1 MISYLSAGL
10 LALIGLARLVTVRTG
25 PKHLVTFFLSMA
37 AGLAVSAE
45 TTVRLLGDELLP
57 RLVTNALQ
65 LLAMRALVQ
74 LVRST
79 RSPEKPTPFW
89 PIVLCWAVMVLC
101 YLDIAPHRLEVG
113 TPEFQWRL
121 SVVVYQVVLTTYGVT
136 CLAMFT
142 RTLARSAA
150 GRPRGTFRTGLR
162 ILVCAAVA
170 TIGWV
175 LFSGLPSLWLEI
187 TDLADLDF
195 MPRARLL
202 GLCAMVLWVLGG
214 LFTTWDGAL
223 RLVRAWQGI
232 RAVTPLWKELVA
244 AHPQIALP
252 VRHDIEFKLYRRLIE
267 IRDGVLALRAH
278 VPPHLGDWLRTPV
291 DEPTRAAAEVA
302 AALVMREAGRSWPH
316 HPAGADEAQPSMR
329 EESAWLSAVSSAFTH
344 SLVVREVRERAVA
357 SAAGRRDD
365 A

>member
-1 MISYLSAGL
+1 MISYLSAAL
-10 LALIGLARLVTVRTG
+10 LALIGLIRLMTVRAG
-25 PKHLVTFFLSMA
+25 PKYLATFFLSMA

-45 TTVRLLGDELLP
+45 PTVRLLGDDLHP

-74 LVRST
+74 LARSA
-79 RSPEKPTPFW
+79 RSPEKRTAFW
-89 PIVLCWAVMVLC
+89 PIVLCWALMVLC
-101 YLDIAPHRLEVG
+101 YLDFAPHRSEVG
-113 TPEFQWRL
+113 TSGFQGRL
-121 SVVVYQVVLTTYGVT
+121 SVVVYQAVLVTYGVT
-136 CLAMFT
+136 CLVMFT
-142 RTLARSAA
+142 CTLARSAA

-162 ILVCAAVA
+162 ILVCAAVM

-195 MPRARLL
+195 LPHARLA

-252 VRHDIEFKLYRRLIE
+252 VRHDMEFTLYRRVIE
-267 IRDGVLALRAH
+267 IRDGLLALRAH

-291 DEPTRAAAEVA
+291 DEPTRAAAELA

-316 HPAGADEAQPSMR
+316 PQAGPDEAPPSMR
-329 EESAWLSAVSSAFTH
+329 EESAWLGAVSSAFTH

-357 SAAGRRDD
+357 DVGR
-365 A
+365 

>member
-1 MISYLSAGL
+1 MISYVSAAL
-10 LALIGLARLVTVRTG
+10 LALIGLTRLMTVRTG

-45 TTVRLLGDELLP
+45 ATVRLLGDDLLP

-79 RSPEKPTPFW
+79 RSPEKPTALW
-89 PIVLCWAVMVLC
+89 PIVLCWALMVLC
-101 YLDIAPHRLEVG
+101 YLDFAPHRFEAG
-113 TPEFQWRL
+113 TPGFQWRW
-121 SVVVYQVVLTTYGVT
+121 SIVTYQIVLTTYAIS
-136 CLAMFT
+136 CLVMFT

-162 ILVCAAVA
+162 ILVCAAFA

-223 RLVRAWQGI
+223 RLVRAWRGI

-252 VRHDIEFKLYRRLIE
+252 VRHDIEFTLYRRVIE
-267 IRDGVLALRAH
+267 IRDGLLALRAH

-291 DEPTRAAAEVA
+291 DEPTRAAAELA
-302 AALVMREAGRSWPH
+302 AALVMREAGRSWPL
-316 HPAGADEAQPSMR
+316 HPAGPEEAHPSMR
-329 EESAWLSAVSSAFTH
+329 DESAWLSAVSSAFTH
-344 SLVVREVRERAVA
+344 SLVVREVRERAMADV
-357 SAAGRRDD
+357 G
-365 A
+365 

>member
-10 LALIGLARLVTVRTG
+10 LALIGLARLMTVRTG
-25 PKHLVTFFLSMA
+25 PRHLATFFLSMA
-37 AGLAVSAE
+37 AGLAVSADA
-45 TTVRLLGDELLP
+45 TVRLLGDDLLP

-79 RSPEKPTPFW
+79 RSPEKPTAFW
-89 PIVLCWAVMVLC
+89 PIVLCWALMILC
-101 YLDIAPHRLEVG
+101 YLDFAPHRFEAG
-113 TPEFQWRL
+113 TSDFQWRW
-121 SVVVYQVVLTTYGVT
+121 SIVTYQVVLTSYAVT
-136 CLAMFT
+136 CLVLFI
-142 RTLARSAA
+142 RTLARSVAV
-150 GRPRGTFRTGLR
+150 RPRGTFRTGLR

-195 MPRARLL
+195 LPNARLL

-223 RLVRAWQGI
+223 RLARAWRRI

-252 VRHDIEFKLYRRLIE
+252 VRHDIEFTLYRRVIE
-267 IRDGVLALRAH
+267 IRDGLLALRAH

-291 DEPTRAAAEVA
+291 DEPTRAAAELA
-302 AALVMREAGRSWPH
+302 AALVMREAGRSWPQR
-316 HPAGADEAQPSMR
+316 PVAPDEAYAGMR
-329 EESAWLSAVSSAFTH
+329 DESAWLSAVSSAFKN
-344 SLVVREVRERAVA
+344 SLVVREVRDRAVA
-357 SAAGRRDD
+357 EVR
-365 A
+365 

>member
-10 LALIGLARLVTVRTG
+10 LALIGLTRLMAVRSG
-25 PKHLVTFFLSMA
+25 PKHLATFFLSMA
-37 AGLAVSAE
+37 AALAISAE
-45 TTVRLLGDELLP
+45 GTVRLLGDDLLP

-79 RSPEKPTPFW
+79 RSPEKPTAFW
-89 PIVLCWAVMVLC
+89 PIVVCWTLMVLC
-101 YLDIAPHRLEVG
+101 YLDFAPHRFEAG
-113 TPEFQWRL
+113 TSGFQWRW
-121 SVVVYQVVLTTYGVT
+121 SIVAYQVVLTAYAVT
-136 CLAMFT
+136 CLVMFI

-162 ILVCAAVA
+162 ILVCAAAA

-195 MPRARLL
+195 LPRARLL

-223 RLVRAWQGI
+223 RLARAWKGI

-244 AHPQIALP
+244 AQPQIALP
-252 VRHDIEFKLYRRLIE
+252 VRHDLEFTLYRRVIE
-267 IRDGVLALRAH
+267 IRDGLLALRAH

-291 DEPTRAAAEVA
+291 DEPTRAAAELA
-302 AALVMREAGRSWPH
+302 AALVMREAGKSWPH
-316 HPAGADEAQPSMR
+316 RPRRDAHPGIR
-329 EESAWLSAVSSAFTH
+329 EESAWLSAVSSAFKH
-344 SLVVREVRERAVA
+344 SRVVREVRERAVA
-357 SAAGRRDD
+357 EVA
-365 A
+365 

>member
-1 MISYLSAGL
+1 MISYLSAAL
-10 LALIGLARLVTVRTG
+10 LALIGLTRLMTVRTG

-37 AGLAVSAE
+37 AALAISAE
-45 TTVRLLGDELLP
+45 GTVRLLGDDLLP

-79 RSPEKPTPFW
+79 RSPEKPTAFW
-89 PIVLCWAVMVLC
+89 PIAVCWILMVLC
-101 YLDIAPHRLEVG
+101 YLDFAPHRLEAG
-113 TPEFQWRL
+113 TSGFQWRW
-121 SVVVYQVVLTTYGVT
+121 SIVAYQVILTAYAVT
-136 CLAMFT
+136 CLVMFI

-195 MPRARLL
+195 LPRARLL

-223 RLVRAWQGI
+223 RLARAWKGI

-244 AHPQIALP
+244 AQPQIALP
-252 VRHDIEFKLYRRLIE
+252 VRHDLEFTLYRRVIE
-267 IRDGVLALRAH
+267 IRDGLLALRAH
-278 VPPHLGDWLRTPV
+278 VPPHLGEWLRTPV
-291 DEPTRAAAEVA
+291 DEPTRAAAELA

-316 HPAGADEAQPSMR
+316 RPHRDAHPGMR
-329 EESAWLSAVSSAFTH
+329 EESAWLSAVSSAFKH
-344 SLVVREVRERAVA
+344 SVVVREVRERAVA
-357 SAAGRRDD
+357 EVA
-365 A
+365 